1 MKFCNEFTKTSICM
15 VEEYLLLLFKNQTCC
30 RFGHVCTSLGRWEEW
45 MDACVD
51 PSCSATFH
59 RDTGLVGQ
67 LLWVGWVGCCQGCKQ
82 GSFLCYKPILLEE
95 LLAEV

>member
-45 MDACVD
+45 MHACVD
-51 PSCSATFH
+51 PSCDATFYW
-59 RDTGLVGQ
+59 DAGQ
-67 LLWVGWVGCCQGCKQ
+67 PGAGGMASLGSLGWVLPGMQAGLI
-82 GSFLCYKPILLEE
+82 SLL
-95 LLAEV
+95 